1 MSNTKNLRDLK
12 PGQKGKVTKIS
23 GTGSIHSRILSM
35 GIIKGTELKV
45 ERVAPLGDPVEIKL
59 KSYHLS
65 LRKSEAA
72 NIYLEVEE

>member
-1 MSNTKNLRDLK
+1 
-12 PGQKGKVTKIS
+12 
-23 GTGSIHSRILSM
+23 M

>member
-1 MSNTKNLRDLK
+1 MSNIKILRDLK

-23 GTGSIHSRILSM
+23 GRGSIHSRILSM

>member
-1 MSNTKNLRDLK
+1 MGNIKILRDLK
-12 PGQKGKVTKIS
+12 PGQKGKVAKIS
-23 GTGSIHSRILSM
+23 GIGSIHSRILSM

-59 KSYHLS
+59 KGYHLS

-72 NIYLEVEE
+72 NIYLEVKG

>member
-1 MSNTKNLRDLK
+1 MGNVKILRDLK
-12 PGQKGKVTKIS
+12 PGQEGKVTKIS

-59 KSYHLS
+59 KGYHLS
-65 LRKSEAA
+65 LRKNEAA
-72 NIYLEVEE
+72 NIYLEVKE

>member
-1 MSNTKNLRDLK
+1 MSNIKILRDLK

-23 GTGSIHSRILSM
+23 GRGSIYSRILSM

>member
-1 MSNTKNLRDLK
+1 MNDIKILQDLK

-35 GIIKGTELKV
+35 GIIKGTELEM

-59 KSYHLS
+59 KGYHLS